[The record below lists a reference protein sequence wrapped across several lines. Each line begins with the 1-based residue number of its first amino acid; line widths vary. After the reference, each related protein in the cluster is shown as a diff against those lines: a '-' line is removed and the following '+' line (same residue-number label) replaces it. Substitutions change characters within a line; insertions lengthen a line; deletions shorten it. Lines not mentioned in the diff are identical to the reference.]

1 MWKYLSEK
9 LNLDEEIPR
18 IITEIFKF
26 EKITK
31 VQNIVITEF
40 LKNKDVIVKSVT
52 GSGKTLSYIIPII
65 QRMINY
71 SKQNINYKKE
81 IYALILLLAR

>member
-1 MWKYLSEK
+1 MWKHLSDK

-18 IITEIFKF
+18 IITDIFKF

-40 LKNKDVIVKSVT
+40 LKNKDVIVKSVP
-52 GSGKTLSYIIPII
+52 GSGKTLS
-65 QRMINY
+65 
-71 SKQNINYKKE
+71 
-81 IYALILLLAR
+81 